1 MSFKRDY
8 RLGIND
14 FLLWPQPFIDEHC
27 HLAAIPRAPDVL
39 DPTKVTHILFSNP
52 ADDEHFKPHYGGTLA
67 GLGNI
72 STGTLQQ
79 LKRVRDNCQSKADK
93 YWADSSFPHKTPIFT
108 NTLGVVKLYLEI
120 LECMPMTR
128 RQLGFAFAELQ
139 RFMLEFIGA
148 YQYIHLYK
156 PRIDNLV
163 EPSSKTA
170 LTVGAFV
177 TSLTDCKAL
186 FCAGIPVWLVRPARL
201 ARSVHVDSL
210 VQLVDPKDLL
220 CLDEASPKFHVF
232 FNGSPT
238 NPRKYKVFSQF
249 SRHFFS
255 FGDPFNT
262 GHPSESSAL
271 TSSMDCPLPSSNIG
285 QPDLTSRSKDNR
297 RPAPCKSMP
306 ILFYFVS
313 NIHVF

>member
-8 RLGIND
+8 QLGIDD
-14 FLLWPQPFIDEHC
+14 FLHWPQPFIDEHC

-52 ADDEHFKPHYGGTLA
+52 ADDEHFKPHHGGTLA

-72 STGTLQQ
+72 STETLQR

-93 YWADSSFPHKTPIFT
+93 YWADKSFPQKTPIFAS
-108 NTLGVVKLYLEI
+108 TLGVVKLYLEI
-120 LECMPMTR
+120 LECLPMTR
-128 RQLGFAFAELQ
+128 RQFGFAFAELQ

-148 YQYIHLYK
+148 YQYIYIYK
-156 PRIDNLV
+156 PRIDNTV
-163 EPSSKTA
+163 EPSSKIA

-177 TSLTDCKAL
+177 NSLTDCEAL
-186 FCAGIPVWLVRPARL
+186 FRAGIPVWLVRPARL
-201 ARSVHVDSL
+201 ARSVRVDCL

-238 NPRKYKVFSQF
+238 DPTKYKVFRQF

-262 GHPSESSAL
+262 GHPSNAS
-271 TSSMDCPLPSSNIG
+271 TSSMDRPLPSSNIG
-285 QPDLTSRSKDNR
+285 RSDLTSRSKDNR
-297 RPAPCKSMP
+297 RPTPCKSTL
-306 ILFYFVS
+306 ILFYSAS